1 MNPDKPSQHETAYDR
16 MLHNARVFL
25 HDTTDNLEINL
36 VDAIDS
42 AKEKAVHLGELSK
55 DEAELIGTYLR
66 RDLQDA
72 GTFIEQQRGEL
83 ADWLRFDAK
92 EVEHRIWE
100 TLSLVVDK
108 TTLGLEQLREQ
119 TQQRSEWHTGE
130 ITGPGTLICD
140 ACSEEIH
147 FHKTGHIP
155 PCPKC
160 HATIYHR
167 GRD

>member
-1 MNPDKPSQHETAYDR
+1 MNSDNGSQQESAYDR
-16 MLHNARVFL
+16 MLPNVRVFL
-25 HDTTDNLEINL
+25 HDTTDTLEINL
-36 VDAIDS
+36 ADAIES
-42 AKEKAVHLGELSK
+42 AKGQAIHLGELTK
-55 DEAELIGTYLR
+55 DEAELIGSYLR

-92 EVEHRIWE
+92 QVERRIWE

-119 TQQRSEWHTGE
+119 TQLRSEWHTGE
-130 ITGPGTLICD
+130 ITGPGALMCD
-140 ACSEEIH
+140 ACGEEIH

-167 GRD
+167 AKA